1 MNEQD
6 EQVIEIDPAE
16 HKSEKLSTEAKK
28 KNMAFATKANAFR
41 FDNISPELRAQ
52 YVAKRKETYSR
63 RKKARKTMQL
73 LTLEMLENGVLNGKA
88 REMLEA
94 LGMDG
99 DDATYQA
106 AIIAAQIVKALKGDT
121 NAFIVLRDTSG
132 QKPIEQIQT
141 LDPPKILD
149 DVIEMQLDSEEEDD
163 EETELIDDEQDFD

>member
-1 MNEQD
+1 
-6 EQVIEIDPAE
+6 
-16 HKSEKLSTEAKK
+16 
-28 KNMAFATKANAFR
+28 
-41 FDNISPELRAQ
+41 
-52 YVAKRKETYSR
+52 
-63 RKKARKTMQL
+63 MQL